1 MGEALTWHGH
11 QAKMI
16 CEKCG
21 KYVRNMNVTPPQ
33 YLRIALLNQLAWV
46 TRAPGGEQGLKDLRR
61 RERRAAARAAIE
73 IGDTTEKAVNVN
85 ETTPESVEET
95 VPAENAENN
104 EKSGNTIRFS
114 EISFS
119 TLAVEKLMRLKLPK
133 LSRLTLIK
141 KKSLI
146 VISATAQIL

>member
-1 MGEALTWHGH
+1 M
-11 QAKMI
+11 
-16 CEKCG
+16 
-21 KYVRNMNVTPPQ
+21 
-33 YLRIALLNQLAWV
+33 
-46 TRAPGGEQGLKDLRR
+46 
-61 RERRAAARAAIE
+61 RAAVRESID

-141 KKSLI
+141 KKG
-146 VISATAQIL
+146 